1 MHLTHQNF
9 EEHMKN
15 IKRTSILVL
24 CAFCYSHV
32 SIAESDEK
40 MEIKYCEPTG
50 TVNNLMQKNPNKN
63 FFIDSPIDKALLS
76 SLVSKKKK
84 SENWTQKR
92 SRTVKIEDSSL
103 QEMKDYIDDV
113 IATKGEVSGL
123 HYLSD
128 IDKFSSHEYVYA
140 RDSTKHIA
148 PFNMNFFDD
157 DAVLT
162 SFLGRA
168 GLIERGGVL
177 YRELSLYRKPLE
189 SPQVGIQF
197 EEKVTVYFEDD
208 EARFYLKSQD
218 NVWVLETQ
226 KGSGIY
232 LVDEMQE
239 GISGTENPALE

>member
-1 MHLTHQNF
+1 MLF
-9 EEHMKN
+9 
-15 IKRTSILVL
+15 
-24 CAFCYSHV
+24 AFSYSQI

-40 MEIKYCEPTG
+40 MEIEFFEPTG
-50 TVNNLMQKNPNKN
+50 IVNDLTQKNLNKK
-63 FFIDSPIDKALLS
+63 FFVDSPIDKMLLS

-84 SENWTQKR
+84 RENWTQKR
-92 SRTVKIEDSSL
+92 SRTVKIDDSSL
-103 QEMKDYIDDV
+103 QEMKDYIDDL

-128 IDKFSSHEYVYA
+128 NDEFSSHEYVYA

-157 DAVLT
+157 DAGLT
-162 SFLGRA
+162 MFLGRA
-168 GLIERGGVL
+168 GLIERGGVV

-189 SPQVGIQF
+189 FPRVGIHF
-197 EEKVTVYFEDD
+197 DEKVTVYFEDD

-218 NVWVLETQ
+218 NVWVRETQ

-232 LVDEMQE
+232 LVDEMRE
-239 GISGTENPALE
+239 GVSGTENSNHGSY

>member
-1 MHLTHQNF
+1 MLF
-9 EEHMKN
+9 
-15 IKRTSILVL
+15 
-24 CAFCYSHV
+24 AFCYSHI

-40 MEIKYCEPTG
+40 VEIEYFEPTG
-50 TVNNLMQKNPNKN
+50 IVNDLTQKNPNKK
-63 FFIDSPIDKALLS
+63 FFIDSPIDKVALC

-84 SENWTQKR
+84 RNNWTQKR

-103 QEMKDYIDDV
+103 QEMKDYIDDL

-123 HYLSD
+123 NYSSD
-128 IDKFSSHEYVYA
+128 NDKFSSQEYVYA

-157 DAVLT
+157 DAGLT
-162 SFLGRA
+162 MFLAQA
-168 GLIERGGVL
+168 GLIERGGVV

-189 SPQVGIQF
+189 SPQVGIHF
-197 EEKVTVYFEDD
+197 NEIVTVYFEDD
-208 EARFYLKSQD
+208 EARFYLDSRD
-218 NVWVLETQ
+218 DVWVLETQ

-239 GISGTENPALE
+239 RSAQTDNPIMAPIKKTPN